1 MRIAIEGCTHGE
13 LDKIY
18 TTIQD
23 IEKSEGYKVQK
34 VEQRRGMSR
43 GVISDKRKRL
53 RKKLLAGSLQFTVFY
68 PDLILK
74 ILNSILSEVR
84 GFVENTVLFTP
95 ISTVVNIFCLE
106 CFYSTS

>member
-23 IEKSEGYKVQK
+23 IEKREGYKVQK

-43 GVISDKRKRL
+43 GVISDKRKRM
-53 RKKLLAGSLQFTVFY
+53 RKK
-68 PDLILK
+68 
-74 ILNSILSEVR
+74 
-84 GFVENTVLFTP
+84 
-95 ISTVVNIFCLE
+95 
-106 CFYSTS
+106 